1 MNARFVI
8 KIVWLLCSYALGQET
23 IQNGGEIAKSARVVA
38 NTGVVFKQK
47 LMERIALDEAAVR
60 RSEAARVGNVELSKA
75 YEQLG
80 LLYEDAAAWERS
92 EAALRHAISL
102 LGPEQN
108 EDLAVALSDLG
119 NLHILMGKMRENE
132 K

>member
-23 IQNGGEIAKSARVVA
+23 IQNGGEIAQSARVVA

-60 RSEAARVGNVELSKA
+60 RLEAAHVGKVELSKA
-75 YEQLG
+75 YEQIG
-80 LLYEDAAAWERS
+80 RA
-92 EAALRHAISL
+92 H
-102 LGPEQN
+102 
-108 EDLAVALSDLG
+108 V
-119 NLHILMGKMRENE
+119 
-132 K
+132 